1 MGMGSSYPVLVFF
14 FFSIQTRHS
23 EQPLQE
29 TVVGQHLQEAA
40 VLEGPGGSWRVLEW
54 ASGSSTLRVQ
64 GWCHR
69 PWHRLEKL
77 SCTPSLQP
85 LKSIINNHIII
96 YGNVY
101 VCFLVSKK
109 KKLIALNL
117 NILDFDKQTKHTIDK
132 RFTQS
137 KAGHIETVGV

>member
-1 MGMGSSYPVLVFF
+1 MGSSYPVLVFF
-14 FFSIQTRHS
+14 FFFRSKHVTQNSLYKKQWLGSICKKRRS
-23 EQPLQE
+23 WR
-29 TVVGQHLQEAA
+29 A
-40 VLEGPGGSWRVLEW
+40 LEGPGGSS
-54 ASGSSTLRVQ
+54 SGPAARLRYAYKVGATGQ
-64 GWCHR
+64 
-69 PWHRLEKL
+69 WHRLEKL
-77 SCTPSLQP
+77 SCTPSLQL